1 MEELY
6 GYRAYKISPLGHG
19 NLSILSKNTEQF
31 GMPFETWLLNHTLF
45 PFYALFSTEESRE
58 KKIIQ
63 LKEGRLSNCASLT
76 DAGNKWKQTKQLRFC
91 PMCAAEERE
100 QNGDAYWHRLFQI
113 PEMQFC
119 PKHGTLL
126 RSVTV
131 LPRQLILP
139 PKDQPIACVGTASFE
154 GKSIQLQ
161 NDIAFCLKNTQRIR
175 EDFAKCG
182 GSFVAPYLYL
192 LAEKGLASSEC
203 FALRPN
209 FTDAFRRYFGNDML
223 RSLRLDAA
231 DDQRPWF
238 ISLCRRG
245 RTNTDPIQH
254 LLMMQ
259 FLSGG
264 IEGFLEFVENSPV
277 EFSNERKRIS
287 YSQSVDPEK
296 RDRYRERWIS
306 ATERAKERTINKIA
320 DEDRPAYTWLLRH
333 DKKWLRENSPKS
345 LPRGG
350 NITGADWESRDRYY
364 AAMVPGVVRKIL
376 SESGKPQRLAQSI
389 IFEAMGAGGF
399 LNDKQKLPNTF
410 LAVDEAVKADTTER
424 FRKRKIRWAI
434 EEFRKT
440 DQALIPWQILKRAG
454 ISDKF
459 WDKYR
464 SYVDWLIS
472 AQASDNSDN
481 WLERAE

>member
-1 MEELY
+1 M
-6 GYRAYKISPLGHG
+6 
-19 NLSILSKNTEQF
+19 T
-31 GMPFETWLLNHTLF
+31 
-45 PFYALFSTEESRE
+45 
-58 KKIIQ
+58 
-63 LKEGRLSNCASLT
+63 
-76 DAGNKWKQTKQLRFC
+76 
-91 PMCAAEERE
+91 
-100 QNGDAYWHRLFQI
+100 
-113 PEMQFC
+113 
-119 PKHGTLL
+119 
-126 RSVTV
+126 
-131 LPRQLILP
+131 
-139 PKDQPIACVGTASFE
+139 
-154 GKSIQLQ
+154 
-161 NDIAFCLKNTQRIR
+161 
-175 EDFAKCG
+175 
-182 GSFVAPYLYL
+182 
-192 LAEKGLASSEC
+192 
-203 FALRPN
+203 
-209 FTDAFRRYFGNDML
+209 
-223 RSLRLDAA
+223 
-231 DDQRPWF
+231 F
-238 ISLCRRG
+238 ICR
-245 RTNTDPIQH
+245 T
-254 LLMMQ
+254 
-259 FLSGG
+259 
-264 IEGFLEFVENSPV
+264 PV